1 MRVIATALLL
11 ALAAA
16 AIADERGLP
25 LIEIHEQRRHGA
37 GSQVFDVTQAADGML
52 YFGGLKGV
60 TTYDGAWWR
69 TITLPNESA
78 VFSIESGR
86 GPELAVGAVDEL
98 GWVAPDPNG
107 ALVFHSLLPH
117 LPPDQRSVGDVR
129 AICTTG
135 SGFLYVA
142 EQLVLAWSGGAPQIV
157 ADLRAHPALMPRCFR
172 SRNTTW
178 VALDTGLHRYD
189 ESTRTLVRAGF
200 DGKTVEAVLPWGNR
214 DLAVVR
220 GEGLYAGGAPFP
232 SSANEWLR
240 DKTITTA
247 AALPGNRFLIGSRQ
261 DGVVILD
268 RNGAVEQYLDSGA
281 GLPGHVLSGSTVDRE
296 GSLWLTHY
304 GSIARLELDSPV
316 TLIDTRRGLRGT
328 PNAVARHQG
337 RLYITS
343 SHGLF
348 VSDGSGT
355 FQPAGGIPAPAWDVL
370 SLGDEL
376 LVATRDG
383 AFIREADGIPRRIA
397 GTENVVAYSALR
409 SKQDPARVWLATK
422 RGIASLRRD
431 ARGWSYEGVLAG
443 SPPYTNELVEVATG
457 LWCGTIFDG
466 AINVDLSSTPPAI
479 RRYGE
484 GELHVAEVDGRA
496 VVTDYHTIYE
506 PRHGR
511 LVPHPA
517 LGHIRDEFFLIAQD
531 RHGNI
536 WTNATPPQL
545 IRRLGEG
552 SYAADPIRIGGV
564 DVPKIHFI
572 KPDGDVVWLGSPDIL
587 HRYEG
592 TRPPALQPQPP
603 PLIRRA
609 VTADEKPV
617 TAPLHPSFG
626 RVRIE
631 FAPASYRP
639 GVVYQYRL
647 DPVDAKW
654 SAWTVQP
661 SIDYTNLD
669 HGHYTFRVRARSAAG
684 VASGETRWSFTVL
697 PPWYRTR
704 AALAG
709 WLLLAAIAIA
719 AIVRLRTTSLRRQ
732 AQRLRALVDERTD
745 ELQQANANLERLSL
759 LDELTGIANRRYFQ
773 RALVE
778 DWRGAHAQ
786 QQPLALVLFDLDHFK
801 QLNDRYG
808 HAAGD
813 AALIRVARHLSRRS
827 RRSGDFLNRTKD
839 LVARIGGEEFALVL
853 AGTTEEEAMRV
864 ADTLRS
870 GIERLP
876 IELTGSTVHVTVS
889 AGVAAVVPRDPESWS
904 TLLRDADRA
913 LYAAKAAGRN
923 CIRAWSAGEDSAPP
937 APYAPV
943 QT

>member
-1 MRVIATALLL
+1 MKVIATALLL

-16 AIADERGLP
+16 ANADERGLP
-25 LIEIHEQRRHGA
+25 LIELHDQRRHGA
-37 GSQVFDVTQAADGML
+37 GAQVFDVTQSADGML

-69 TITLPNESA
+69 SIALPNESA

-98 GWVAPDPNG
+98 GWVAPAPDG
-107 ALVFHSLLPH
+107 TLAFHSLRPFLPE
-117 LPPDQRSVGDVR
+117 DQRNVGDVR
-129 AICTTG
+129 AICTTS

-142 EQLVLAWSGGAPQIV
+142 EQLVLAWSGGAPRIV
-157 ADLRAHPALMPRCFR
+157 ADLRNRPAVTPRCFR

-189 ESTRTLVRAGF
+189 ESARTLVSAGYA
-200 DGKTVEAVLPWGNR
+200 GKTVDAVLPWGNR
-214 DLAVVR
+214 DLVIVR
-220 GEGLYAGGAPFP
+220 GEGLYAGDAPFQ
-232 SSANEWLR
+232 SGANEWLR

-247 AALPGNRFLIGSRQ
+247 AALPGNRFLIGSRE
-261 DGVVILD
+261 DGVLILD
-268 RNGAVEQYLDSGA
+268 GNGAVEQWLDSGA

-296 GSLWLTHY
+296 GSLWLTYY

-316 TLIDTRRGLRGT
+316 TLFDARRGLRGS
-328 PNAVARHQG
+328 PNAVERHQG

-348 VSDGSGT
+348 VSNPGGT
-355 FQPAGGIPAPAWDVL
+355 FTPLGGIPVPAWDVD
-370 SLGDEL
+370 SVGDEL
-376 LVATRDG
+376 LVSTRDG
-383 AFIREADGIPRRIA
+383 VFIRGADEVPRRIA
-397 GTENVVAYSALR
+397 GTENVVAYTALR

-422 RGIASLRRD
+422 KGLASIRRE
-431 ARGWSYEGVLAG
+431 ARGWSYEGVLPG
-443 SPPYTNELVEVATG
+443 SPPHTVELVEVASG
-457 LWCGTIFDG
+457 LWAGTVFDG
-466 AINVDLSSTPPAI
+466 ALHVDLSSTPPVI
-479 RRYGE
+479 RRYGA
-484 GELHVAEVDGRA
+484 GELHAAEIDGRA
-496 VVTDYHTIYE
+496 AITDHRTIFE
-506 PRHGR
+506 PRDGR
-511 LVPHPA
+511 LLPHPL
-517 LGHIRDEFFLIAQD
+517 LGHLRDDFYLIAQD
-531 RHGNI
+531 HHGNV
-536 WTNATPPQL
+536 WTNSVPPQL
-545 IRRLGEG
+545 LRRTGEG

-564 DVPKIHFI
+564 DVPRIHLI
-572 KPDGDVVWLGSPDIL
+572 RPDGNVVWLISSDAL
-587 HRYEG
+587 HRYEA
-592 TRPPALQPQPP
+592 TRLPAALPQPA

-609 VTADEKPV
+609 VTADDRPV
-617 TAPLHPSFG
+617 IAPLRPSFG

-647 DPVDAKW
+647 DPVDAQW
-654 SAWTVQP
+654 SAWTAQP
-661 SIDYTNLD
+661 SIDYTTLD
-669 HGHYTFRVRARSAAG
+669 HGHYTFRVRSRSAAG
-684 VASGETRWSFTVL
+684 IASGETRWSFTVL
-697 PPWYRTR
+697 PPWYRTS

-709 WLLLAAIAIA
+709 WLLLAAIAVA
-719 AIVRLRTTSLRRQ
+719 AIVRLRTAALTRQ
-732 AQRLRALVDERTD
+732 AQRLRALVEERTE

-778 DWRGAHAQ
+778 DWRHAHAQ
-786 QQPLALVLFDLDHFK
+786 QQPLALVLFDLDYFK

-827 RRSGDFLNRTKD
+827 RRSGDFMRSKD

-853 AGTTEEEAMRV
+853 AGTTEEQALRI
-864 ADTLRS
+864 ADTLRA
-870 GIERLP
+870 GIEHLA
-876 IELTGSTVHVTVS
+876 IELTGSTVHVTAS
-889 AGVAAVVPRDPESWS
+889 AGVAAVIPRDPESWS

>member
-11 ALAAA
+11 ALAAVA
-16 AIADERGLP
+16 PADERGLP

-37 GSQVFDVTQAADGML
+37 GSQVFDVTQAPDGML

-107 ALVFHSLLPH
+107 TLVFHSLRPY
-117 LPPDQRSVGDVR
+117 LPPDQRNLGDVR

-142 EQLVLAWSGGAPQIV
+142 EQLVLAWSGGAPRVV
-157 ADLRAHPALMPRCFR
+157 ADLRERAAVMPRCFR

-189 ESTRTLVRAGF
+189 ESARTLIRAGF
-200 DGKTVEAVLPWGNR
+200 DGKTVDAVLPFGNR
-214 DLAVVR
+214 DLVVVR
-220 GEGLYAGGAPFP
+220 GEGLYADGLPFP

-240 DKTITTA
+240 DKTVNTA

-296 GSLWLTHY
+296 GSLWLAYY
-304 GSIARLELDSPV
+304 GSIARLELDSPI
-316 TLIDTRRGLRGT
+316 TLLDARRGLRGS
-328 PNAVARHQG
+328 ASSIERHQG

-348 VSDGSGT
+348 VSDGSGAFT
-355 FQPAGGIPAPAWDVL
+355 AIGGIPVPAWDAI
-370 SLGDEL
+370 SLGHEL
-376 LVATRDG
+376 LVSTRDG
-383 AFIREADGIPRRIA
+383 AFIRGADEIPRRIA
-397 GTENVVAYSALR
+397 GTENVVAYSALQ
-409 SKQDPARVWLATK
+409 SKKDPARVWLATK
-422 RGIASLRRD
+422 KGIASVRRD
-431 ARGWSYEGVLAG
+431 AQGWSYEGVLPG
-443 SPPYTNELVEVATG
+443 SPPHTHELVEVANG
-457 LWCGTIFDG
+457 LWGGTVFDG
-466 AINVDLSSTPPAI
+466 AIHADLSSTPPAI
-479 RRYGE
+479 QRYGE
-484 GELHVAEVDGRA
+484 GELHVTEIDGRA
-496 VVTDYHTIYE
+496 VITDYHTIYE
-506 PRHGR
+506 PRDGR
-511 LVPHPA
+511 LLPHPA
-517 LGHIRDEFFLIAQD
+517 LGHIREEFFLIAQD

-552 SYAADPIRIGGV
+552 SYSADPVRIGGI
-564 DVPKIHFI
+564 DVPKIQFI
-572 KPDGDVVWLGSPDIL
+572 EPDGDVVWLGSPDVV

-592 TRPPALQPQPP
+592 TRPPSLQMQPS

-609 VTADEKPV
+609 VTADGKPV
-617 TAPLHPSFG
+617 LAPLHPSFG

-647 DPVDAKW
+647 DPADTKW
-654 SAWTVQP
+654 SAWTAQP

-669 HGHYTFRVRARSAAG
+669 HGDYTFRVRARSAAG
-684 VASGETRWSFTVL
+684 IASGETYWSFTVL

-719 AIVRLRTTSLRRQ
+719 AIVRLRTTSLTRQ
-732 AQRLRALVDERTD
+732 AQRLRALVEERTE
-745 ELQQANANLERLSL
+745 ELQEANAHLERLSL

-778 DWRGAHAQ
+778 DWRHAHEQ
-786 QQPLALVLFDLDHFK
+786 QQPLALVLFDLDYFK

-827 RRSGDFLNRTKD
+827 RRSGDFTRSKD

-853 AGTTEEEAMRV
+853 AGTTEEDAMRI
-864 ADTLRS
+864 ADSLRA

-876 IELTGSTVHVTVS
+876 IELTGSTVHVTAS
-889 AGVAAVVPRDPESWS
+889 AGVAAVVPRDPESWNA
-904 TLLRDADRA
+904 LLRDADRA

-923 CIRAWSAGEDSAPP
+923 CVRAWSAGEDSAPP